1 MNKKIFQKIVIFI
14 FLTVALNACN
24 SGNTDEASL
33 SASVKDVNI
42 TQNQTISS
50 PLPITGSAKGSFFF
64 EGQFPI
70 SLQDKDGNTLSTC
83 FAMAKSDWMTENYV
97 PFTCTLSFEN
107 LTKKAGKLILKK
119 DNPSGLKEND
129 ETVEIPVSIE

>member
-1 MNKKIFQKIVIFI
+1 MNKKIFQKIAIFV
-14 FLTVALNACN
+14 FLAVSLTACN
-24 SGNTDEASL
+24 STKTEEQS

-42 TQNQTISS
+42 TANQAISS
-50 PLPITGSAKGSFFF
+50 PITITGNAKGNFFF

-70 SLQDKDGNTLSTC
+70 LLQDKDGNTISTC
-83 FAMAKSDWMTENYV
+83 FAMAKSDWMTEEYV
-97 PFTCTLSFEN
+97 PFTCTLSFES
-107 LTKKAGKLILKK
+107 LTKKSGVLILKK